1 MKDGGGNA
9 ELEVGDYM
17 THVTADIIACTAFG
31 SNYEKERKCL
41 KNKLHSSTL
50 RIKEINNDLMQYQD
64 TSSFPIILVSFRES
78 LLFMID
84 LIWRRMLCLIA
95 LFSSWFYGFECSSLV
110 TSTY

>member
-17 THVTADIIACTAFG
+17 THVTVDIIARTAFG
-31 SNYEKERKCL
+31 SNYEKGRKCL

-64 TSSFPIILVSFRES
+64 TGSFPIILVSFLKS
-78 LLFMID
+78 FLFMID

-95 LFSSWFYGFECSSLV
+95 FFSNWFYGFECSSLV